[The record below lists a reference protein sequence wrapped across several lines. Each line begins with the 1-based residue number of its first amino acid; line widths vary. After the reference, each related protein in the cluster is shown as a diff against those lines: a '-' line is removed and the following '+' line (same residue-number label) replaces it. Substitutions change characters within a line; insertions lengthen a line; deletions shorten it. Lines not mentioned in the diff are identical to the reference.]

1 MEETMNTLKSLVTA
15 AVAACSIALAYN
27 TPANAYDRT
36 VRLVNDTGRTIV
48 EFYASNVGTD
58 SWQEDILGDH
68 VLPPGRS
75 ALLDMDDGT
84 GYCVFDFKT
93 VLRDGTSVIRRR
105 VNVCDVGAYR
115 LSASW

>member
-1 MEETMNTLKSLVTA
+1 MNALKSVATA

-36 VRLVNDTGRTIV
+36 VRLVNDTGRTII

-58 SWQEDILGDH
+58 SWQEDILSDY
-68 VLPPGRS
+68 VLSPGRS
-75 ALLDMDDGT
+75 TLLDLDDGT

-93 VLRDGTSVIRRR
+93 VFRDGTSVIRRR
-105 VNVCDVGAYR
+105 VNVREVGAYR